1 MRNPTTNYTFAVVKN
16 SVKKHRALGGSL
28 TGITF
33 GMRRGFCGTVA
44 FKPRPW
50 LSLGGEWGEVTQMV
64 LMWETAWHT
73 RVTGTGVT

>member
-1 MRNPTTNYTFAVVKN
+1 M
-16 SVKKHRALGGSL
+16 
-28 TGITF
+28 F

-73 RVTGTGVT
+73 RVTGTGVTWHPGVASVARASYPSR